1 MIIDLRSKLTAGISL
16 TFDIDICHAPIFK
29 EVKEGWLT
37 GISITDAASR
47 SI

>member
-1 MIIDLRSKLTAGISL
+1 MIIDLRSKLTGISL